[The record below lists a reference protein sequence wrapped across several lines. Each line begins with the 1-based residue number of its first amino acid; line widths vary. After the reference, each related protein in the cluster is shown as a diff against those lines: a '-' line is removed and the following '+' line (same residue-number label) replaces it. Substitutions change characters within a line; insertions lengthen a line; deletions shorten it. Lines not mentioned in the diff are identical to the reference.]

1 MEAKGAGDM
10 EGKGAG
16 DMEENGA
23 GNGGE
28 RCREWRAAGFDTS
41 GELCTFARTEGQTMR
56 TLVFATA
63 NPGKIREAQEIL
75 GAGFKL
81 VTPADMGIVEDI
93 PETGNTLQENSL
105 QKAEYIHDRCGCDC
119 FADDTGLE
127 VDLLGGAPG
136 VHTARYGGNGRDFNA
151 NMDKLLREMQRRE
164 EEIAEA
170 DGAQAA
176 AEPQANTEAQ
186 VAAGAQAA
194 AGAQV
199 AAGAQAAAGAQGAT
213 GAPAPGARGASR
225 TAART
230 ARFRTCVTLILDG
243 RKYFFDGI
251 MEGTIA
257 RAKAGCGGFGYDPVF
272 QPEGKGGLTAAEIT
286 EEEKN
291 AISHRGKALRA
302 MAAFL
307 QEYTQ

>member
-1 MEAKGAGDM
+1 
-10 EGKGAG
+10 
-16 DMEENGA
+16 
-23 GNGGE
+23 
-28 RCREWRAAGFDTS
+28 
-41 GELCTFARTEGQTMR
+41 MR

-81 VTPADMGIVEDI
+81 VTPAEMGIVEDI

-127 VDLLGGAPG
+127 VDLLDGAPG

-164 EEIAEA
+164 EEIA
-170 DGAQAA
+170 
-176 AEPQANTEAQ
+176 
-186 VAAGAQAA
+186 AGS
-194 AGAQV
+194 
-199 AAGAQAAAGAQGAT
+199 
-213 GAPAPGARGASR
+213 RGASR

-230 ARFRTCVTLILDG
+230 ARFRTSVTLILDG

-272 QPEGKGGLTAAEIT
+272 QPEGKGGLTAAEIS

>member
-1 MEAKGAGDM
+1 
-10 EGKGAG
+10 
-16 DMEENGA
+16 
-23 GNGGE
+23 
-28 RCREWRAAGFDTS
+28 
-41 GELCTFARTEGQTMR
+41 MR

-81 VTPADMGIVEDI
+81 VTPAEMGIVEDI

-127 VDLLGGAPG
+127 VDLLDGAPG

-164 EEIAEA
+164 EEIAA
-170 DGAQAA
+170 GAPEA
-176 AEPQANTEAQ
+176 AE
-186 VAAGAQAA
+186 
-194 AGAQV
+194 AQV
-199 AAGAQAAAGAQGAT
+199 AAGAQAAAGAQGAA
-213 GAPAPGARGASR
+213 GAPAAGARGASR